1 MNLIGEEL
9 KKIYIKYKL
18 LPLALFLMAV
28 SFGIVIAR
36 EYMPE
41 INSMTPQII
50 VEMNPVDYI
59 NNTLLIES
67 GINIAVFIFTVL
79 ISVMAVYPDSQ
90 NDMIPLLSCSKNG
103 KYKLPII
110 KLVITIVSVIL
121 LSLVVLCGEF
131 FLVLCRY
138 HLTGFSNDISTLMNF
153 TDVNKHMTIS
163 NALIL
168 KLGFKVLGYT
178 SFAVILMMI
187 IKMFKKNISLSLTL
201 GLSTIIVPLYLGN
214 TVYNAERMYKLPI
227 PLSAMLS
234 EGFLRQTE
242 KIVLEEAY
250 SFKEL
255 SFKEITF
262 TGVGI
267 ALLTLICAAIY
278 LIISFGF
285 KLNVHKKAVAPIALA
300 LCIILPFSG
309 CTKINNEIKYE
320 YTQKF
325 INIDSVY
332 FLDEANKSVISV
344 NSTPMENKTIIFIDG
359 NLCFWRQDYNG
370 NNGYEIGVTDL
381 NSFEERVLYKEGKLT
396 DNDAFLGLYKL
407 LPKIN
412 FRKSKKQ
419 LTVSEESWYYD
430 GCLYTPNEDMLNS
443 YNLKTGKSSQIK
455 DLISYSVLK
464 KGDKLCYNTE
474 NGLYVSDLDFKNI
487 RLIDKRIDGYNY
499 VLSGDKAFF
508 TTEQEPN
515 KIHVSNKKEAL
526 YVGEADCYML
536 VAFEDKVLFHDTA
549 LNMICS
555 ITVNDSHKIEK
566 LFEYPSD
573 ASILAIDNE
582 NAYYHY
588 SNEESSKPG
597 IKVQKY

>member
-1 MNLIGEEL
+1 MNLISEEL

-28 SFGIVIAR
+28 SFGIVMAR

-67 GINIAVFIFTVL
+67 GINITVFIFTVL

-121 LSLVVLCGEF
+121 FSLVVLSGEF
-131 FLVLCRY
+131 FLVLGRY
-138 HLTGFSNDISTLMNF
+138 HLTGFYNDISTLMNF
-153 TDVNKHMTIS
+153 TDVNKQMTIT
-163 NALIL
+163 NALVL
-168 KLGFKVLGYT
+168 KIGFKVLGYT
-178 SFAVILMMI
+178 SFAVMLMMI
-187 IKMFKKNISLSLTL
+187 IKIFKKNISLSLTL
-201 GLSTIIVPLYLGN
+201 GLSTIIVPLYLGD

-234 EGFLRQTE
+234 EGFLHQTE
-242 KIVLEEAY
+242 KVLGKEAY
-250 SFKEL
+250 YFKEL
-255 SFKEITF
+255 AFKEITF
-262 TGVGI
+262 VGVGI
-267 ALLTLICAAIY
+267 ALLMLICAAIY
-278 LIISFGF
+278 LVISFGF

-320 YTQKF
+320 DTQNFVK
-325 INIDSVY
+325 IDSTY
-332 FLDEANKSVISV
+332 FLDKARESVISV
-344 NSTPMENKTIIFIDG
+344 NSTPMENKIIILIDG
-359 NLCFWRQDYNG
+359 NLCFWRQNYNET
-370 NNGYEIGVTDL
+370 NGFEIGVTDL
-381 NSFEERVLYKEGKLT
+381 NNFEERVLYKEGNLI

-412 FRKSKKQ
+412 FRKSKRQ
-419 LTVSEESWYYD
+419 LTVSEESWYYE

-474 NGLYVSDLDFKNI
+474 NGLYVSDLDFKNT
-487 RLIDKRIDGYNY
+487 RLIDERIDGYNY
-499 VLSGDKAFF
+499 VLSKDEAFF
-508 TTEQEPN
+508 TTEEEPN
-515 KIHVSNKKEAL
+515 KIYVSNKKEAL
-526 YVGEADCYML
+526 YIGEADCYML
-536 VAFEDKVLFHDTA
+536 AAFEDKVLFHDTA

-582 NAYYHY
+582 KVYYY
-588 SNEESSKPG
+588 SNEEELKPD
-597 IKVQKY
+597 VVVHKY